1 MYQFKR
7 YSAWIIFGLAFGFI
21 IHLILRF
28 IVEAYVTKTGAL
40 SYLDASQL
48 AQFYRSVF
56 IPHLIASLFIG
67 LLFGIW
73 SAYQGL
79 RFKTWED
86 RFLRKFSLL
95 RGHYIVLTYL
105 GIFLIAFG
113 TGSFFGDFFTGLS
126 WWFILLGTI
135 IELPFAVEYIRED
148 KDS

>member
-1 MYQFKR
+1 MYQSKR
-7 YSAWIIFGLAFGFI
+7 YAAWIVFGVAFGFI

-28 IVEAYVTKTGAL
+28 VVEAYVAKTDAL
-40 SYLDASQL
+40 NYLDANQL

-86 RFLRKFSLL
+86 RFLRKFSLM
-95 RGHYIVLTYL
+95 RGHYIVLTYI

-113 TGSFFGDFFTGLS
+113 IGSFFGDFFTGLS
-126 WWFILLGTI
+126 WWFILLGAA
-135 IELPFAVEYIRED
+135 IELPFALEYIKED
-148 KDS
+148 KE